1 MEQNNIPPSAYNQ
14 MTLNEQNT
22 RITTLESQQKLLIET
37 ITKINNLLT
46 DAKKDDTINEYPD
59 RLSVL

>member
-14 MTLNEQNT
+14 MTLNEQNR